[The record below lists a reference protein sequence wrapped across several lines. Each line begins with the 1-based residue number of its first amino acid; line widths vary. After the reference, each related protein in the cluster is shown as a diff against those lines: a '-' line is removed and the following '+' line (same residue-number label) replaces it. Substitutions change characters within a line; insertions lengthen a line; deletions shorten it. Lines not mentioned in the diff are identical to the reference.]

1 MAAAVEY
8 KIGTRVTYLVTVV
21 DPNGNLIQNLPPET
35 LVTVTSSDPST
46 VLVLLDGSNQ
56 FQFDILCSMPGS
68 TVITVKVAGGAL
80 DSTNTIAIAVLG
92 EVPGPDK
99 EAAALRAAS
108 VVIEPTGSA
117 PITIEP
123 APVK

>member
-1 MAAAVEY
+1 MAAAIEY
-8 KIGTRVTYLVTVV
+8 KIGTRVTYLITVV
-21 DPNGNLIQNLPPET
+21 DPDGNPIPKLPPET

-68 TVITVKVAGGAL
+68 TVITAHVFGGAL
-80 DSTNTIAIAVLG
+80 DSTNTIAIAVIG
-92 EVPGPDK
+92 EAPGPDK

-108 VVIEPTGSA
+108 LVIEPTVSS
-117 PITIEP
+117 PITISL
-123 APVK
+123 APKV